1 MRFRRLVKQKHVT
14 VTVFILVTGLVSC
27 GHKKALPNDY
37 IGDWKSVDT
46 MDYNI
51 AITIQSKKNATN
63 FIIKD
68 KTNSSVAELPGRYNA
83 GGNRFELD
91 GLKYSNILKGFSNFQ
106 SAELVG
112 DTMLFTVNERI
123 VKMVRQDL

>member
-1 MRFRRLVKQKHVT
+1 MTFRKFVQQKCIITGIFMLSV
-14 VTVFILVTGLVSC
+14 GLVSC
-27 GHKKALPNDY
+27 GHNKALPNDY
-37 IGDWKSVDT
+37 IGDWKSIDT

-68 KTNSSVAELPGRYNA
+68 KTNSSVGTLPAQYNA

-123 VKMVRQDL
+123 VKMVRPDL